1 MARKK
6 KIRKPV
12 VAWYNKY
19 LADKS
24 GSMVPMERKISK
36 NAFIQLFY
44 ELDIKGLR
52 IQDICEEVI
61 DVIHAI
67 LGPLEVVI
75 C

>member
-1 MARKK
+1 
-6 KIRKPV
+6 
-12 VAWYNKY
+12 
-19 LADKS
+19 
-24 GSMVPMERKISK
+24 MVPMERKISK
-36 NAFIQLFY
+36 NAFIQLFN